1 MFMTLNTPI
10 TIDMLIEK
18 DAYSD
23 LIDWYQRTYTSVLDY
38 GELLVELVHDVRY
51 DDAIWVLQQFGKV
64 NEVLKLDGSEIF
76 DNFIYPG
83 NVYITG
89 DVVTSVG
96 NDGIYCKVCQKNFM
110 P

>member
-38 GELLVELVHDVRY
+38 G
-51 DDAIWVLQQFGKV
+51 G
-64 NEVLKLDGSEIF
+64 
-76 DNFIYPG
+76 
-83 NVYITG
+83 
-89 DVVTSVG
+89 VTS
-96 NDGIYCKVCQKNFM
+96 
-110 P
+110 